1 MQVLTHILSRA
12 VPDIYVTA
20 AEIVTTPI
28 RARYRIQ
35 IRPSHIVYWTQ
46 FKERYPHWEKVGS
59 RYGCMVFRFAPSFPS
74 CVLLVGWLTDVLGL
88 TNGEKNLLCL
98 ESKLINVGKYL

>member
-1 MQVLTHILSRA
+1 MQVLTYILSRA
-12 VPDIYVTA
+12 MPNIYVAA

-74 CVLLVGWLTDVLGL
+74 CVLLVEWLTDVLGL

-98 ESKLINVGKYL
+98 ESKLINVGKHL